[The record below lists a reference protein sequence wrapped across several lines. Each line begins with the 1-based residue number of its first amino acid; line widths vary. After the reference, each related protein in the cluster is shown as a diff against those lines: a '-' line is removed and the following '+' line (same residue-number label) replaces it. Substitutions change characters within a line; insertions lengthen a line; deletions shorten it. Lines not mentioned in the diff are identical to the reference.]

1 MRDIGQRTPEKAK
14 TPLVRLLNLWAIL
27 SSIGSEA
34 SGFFGR
40 ADILL
45 GKIASS

>member
-27 SSIGSEA
+27 SPISFQS
-34 SGFFGR
+34 SGF
-40 ADILL
+40 I
-45 GKIASS
+45 